1 MEFKRRRRNPFAQ
14 PDMTPMIDVIFH
26 LLIFFMAF
34 SVLHQTTMTIKV
46 ELPKAVSGSDV
57 RTDVFEVNVSQDG
70 VIYLNNKMVTGPEL
84 EQALT
89 EALSR
94 NPNLA
99 VVVSSDRRATVE
111 QWVSAIDIVSR
122 VGVDSIHIGTQ
133 KP

>member
-1 MEFKRRRRNPFAQ
+1 
-14 PDMTPMIDVIFH
+14 
-26 LLIFFMAF
+26 MAF
-34 SVLHQTTMTIKV
+34 SVLHQTQMSIQV

-57 RTDVFEVNVSQDG
+57 QSQVFEVSVSQDG

-89 EALSR
+89 EALAV

-111 QWVSAIDIVSR
+111 QWVSAMDIVSK
-122 VGVDSIHIGTQ
+122 VGIDTIHIGTRQ
-133 KP
+133 P

>member
-1 MEFKRRRRNPFAQ
+1 MEFKRRQRNPFAQ

-34 SVLHQTTMTIKV
+34 SVLHQTQMSIQV

-57 RTDVFEVNVSQDG
+57 QSQVFEISVSQDG
-70 VIYLNNKMVTGPEL
+70 VIYHNNKMVTGPEL

-89 EALSR
+89 EALAV

-111 QWVSAIDIVSR
+111 QWVSAMDIVSK
-122 VGVDSIHIGTQ
+122 VGIDTIHIGTRQ
-133 KP
+133 P